1 MYGYHI
7 GGVLGIVLFYSKIK
21 HKLKINIENENIKKI
36 VKTISEMLIVTI
48 SAELIILPIMAFCFN
63 KISILFWLSNLI
75 ASPIIAICLILGFIT
90 IFVSFI
96 SMRFAK
102 VLILPVEILLNLLN
116 YVAKCIANI
125 PFSNIT
131 VITPSIIFIMIY
143 YIILFIVYRNAFIGR
158 KYYIEKKIIK
168 ILKMQMKNIIII
180 LFIVCIIFFGI
191 KIVNFNTIIY
201 FIDVGQGDST
211 LIVTA
216 AGKKILIDGG
226 GSDGSYDVGK
236 LILLPYL
243 LDRGISKIDYAMI
256 SHFDSDH
263 CLRSIYCYGKY
274 KS

>member
-48 SAELIILPIMAFCFN
+48 SAELIILPIMAVCFN

-168 ILKMQMKNIIII
+168 ILKMQIKNIIII

>member
-168 ILKMQMKNIIII
+168 ILKMQIKNIIII
-180 LFIVCIIFFGI
+180 LFIVCIVFFGI

>member
-7 GGVLGIVLFYSKIK
+7 GGVLGIVLFYCKIK
-21 HKLKINIENENIKKI
+21 HKFKINIENENIKKI
-36 VKTISEMLIVTI
+36 INTISEMLIVTI

-63 KISILFWLSNLI
+63 KVSILFWLSNLI
-75 ASPIIAICLILGFIT
+75 ASPIIAVCLILGFIT

-96 SMRFAK
+96 SMGLAK
-102 VLILPVEILLNLLN
+102 ILILPVEMLLMLLN
-116 YVAKCIANI
+116 YVAKCIANV

-131 VITPSIIFIMIY
+131 VITPSLIFITIY
-143 YIILFIVYRNAFIGR
+143 YIILLIIYRKVFNSR
-158 KYYIEKKIIK
+158 KYYIEKKIVK
-168 ILKMQMKNIIII
+168 ILRIYMKNIIII
-180 LFIVCIIFFGI
+180 LSIVCIIFFGT
-191 KIVNFNTIIY
+191 KIVNSNTIIY

-216 AGKKILIDGG
+216 TGKKILIDGG
-226 GSDGSYDVGK
+226 GSDGYYDVGK

-263 CLRSIYCYGKY
+263 CLRSIYCYGKH